1 MTSKKTKSH
10 LFSAVAIGF
19 MYIHAIYRVYI
30 YIYIYFF
37 FIYITPLM
45 TGGGPPVG
53 MLHQVYPKVCYC

>member
-1 MTSKKTKSH
+1 MNSCGSDSSGHFRSNQLPLVKQGDMTSKKTKSH

-37 FIYITPLM
+37 FF
-45 TGGGPPVG
+45 
-53 MLHQVYPKVCYC
+53 